1 MGDGAS
7 QSWGAKNRNKQWL
20 SIQKQVTIKSFGM
33 SHQMAW
39 KQLLFVS
46 EIHAKIKPGCQ
57 FSYFISKFAWKRT
70 DVEPFPGVSTYLRGW
85 FLDHKPLE
93 CHSRTSNIINLHFL
107 ASQIDGHGTKYVLYV
122 SWFHLFLP
130 QWNWSKTYQSPS
142 LPCTPVR
149 HWLSAPHNL
158 VISQFFLEKWSKYLV
173 VEDEMTKEAKL
184 EQFASFFKLQASHPP
199 TCIRSMEL
207 LNQGVLHL
215 AIFCLKNCHFACARM
230 LASGDSRRVVLLLL
244 IFAKEQQV
252 FELPSKFSRKNM
264 AQNASRFLPNNRT
277 SQML

>member
-46 EIHAKIKPGCQ
+46 EIHAKIKSGCQ

-107 ASQIDGHGTKYVLYV
+107 SLLRLMDTEQSMSYM
-122 SWFHLFLP
+122 FLD
-130 QWNWSKTYQSPS
+130 SICFCPS
-142 LPCTPVR
+142 EIEAKRTNRLHCR
-149 HWLSAPHNL
+149 ALLSATGCQHLTIWWFRN
-158 VISQFFLEKWSKYLV
+158 SSWRN
-173 VEDEMTKEAKL
+173 EA
-184 EQFASFFKLQASHPP
+184 S
-199 TCIRSMEL
+199 I
-207 LNQGVLHL
+207 
-215 AIFCLKNCHFACARM
+215 
-230 LASGDSRRVVLLLL
+230 
-244 IFAKEQQV
+244 
-252 FELPSKFSRKNM
+252 
-264 AQNASRFLPNNRT
+264 
-277 SQML
+277 